1 MQYSDYAT
9 ATLSRRDRPKTAVG
23 LLLFILPAFLSYSNS
38 NRNPPKGLNSGE
50 YINTYGLCF
59 PIKSQ
64 AYSG

>member
-1 MQYSDYAT
+1 MQYSDYANAT
-9 ATLSRRDRPKTAVG
+9 ATLRHRDRPKTAVG
-23 LLLFILPAFLSYSNS
+23 LLLFILPAFISYS

-50 YINTYGLCF
+50 YINTYGFCF